1 MALGQLGLS
10 LADFCALTPAEFTA
24 AATAHERQERAA
36 WERARLICG
45 CTLQPYAEA
54 HFDIRKALPYPWD
67 EGGESDG
74 ERGERGA
81 RKLTREEELAEFE
94 RAKAA
99 YGLR

>member
-45 CTLQPYAEA
+45 CSLQPYAEA
-54 HFDIRKALPYPWD
+54 HFDIRKALPFPWD
-67 EGGESDG
+67 SEGE
-74 ERGERGA
+74 ERKPEP

-99 YGLR
+99 YGLK

>member
-1 MALGQLGLS
+1 MGLS

-24 AATAHERQERAA
+24 VAAAHERQERGA

-45 CTLQPYAEA
+45 CALQPYAEA

-67 EGGESDG
+67 EAE
-74 ERGERGA
+74 ERGERA

-94 RAKAA
+94 KAKAA

>member
-1 MALGQLGLS
+1 MGLS

-24 AATAHERQERAA
+24 VAAAHERQERGA

-45 CTLQPYAEA
+45 CALQPYAEA

-67 EGGESDG
+67 EVEERGEEG
-74 ERGERGA
+74 ERGERP

-94 RAKAA
+94 KAKAA